1 MIIFCG
7 NILPYPQKSMNI
19 WLTPY
24 LLYAVPKLYVLFE
37 MGNFFY
43 EDFIICSVYV
53 FTRKESRLFWFIKK
67 LGNISKYVFG
77 YYTGVIVSVVVVG
90 IIRGLKTR
98 SFSDFVFIIISVIIL
113 NFLSSLIFVLLTN
126 VLSLYSNSRLSI
138 LYSVLVWTVC
148 FLQAFVYIGNI
159 QPLLIKLNP
168 VLQPVII
175 WHDNYFLKKYN
186 VFEIEP
192 IHTFDMLWSLLVLCI
207 YLLGIILFGVRVIKT
222 IEITDRD

>member
-1 MIIFCG
+1 
-7 NILPYPQKSMNI
+7 
-19 WLTPY
+19 
-24 LLYAVPKLYVLFE
+24 
-37 MGNFFY
+37 
-43 EDFIICSVYV
+43 
-53 FTRKESRLFWFIKK
+53 
-67 LGNISKYVFG
+67 
-77 YYTGVIVSVVVVG
+77 VVVVG

-175 WHDNYFLKKYN
+175 WHDNYFLKNIMCLK
-186 VFEIEP
+186 
-192 IHTFDMLWSLLVLCI
+192 
-207 YLLGIILFGVRVIKT
+207 
-222 IEITDRD
+222 